1 MNILTFDVEEWFIM
15 EDSGIIPHNSWQDLQ
30 SRLEQNIGTI
40 LTAISR
46 HNIKATF
53 FVLGWVA
60 EHYPTLI
67 RQIADAGHEIGY
79 HSYYHMRPLHQEPAA
94 FEDDLVKGLSLLEKV
109 TGQKVKAYRAPNFSV
124 ASDSAWIYPILA
136 KHGITVSSSVKA
148 HRSILDYRVQSRPF
162 RIKTCHGDIF
172 EFPLN
177 RVRLPGF
184 SLVYSGSG
192 YLRLLPYSLIRL
204 LFSFS
209 DYNMAYF
216 HPRDFDLHFPG
227 HRAICKYHHW
237 RSSIKAETTMPKL
250 NKLAETYYFNT
261 LEEAHTVYK
270 TVGHKTVQ
278 L

>member
-15 EDSGIIPHNSWQDLQ
+15 EDAGNIPHNTWQELQ
-30 SRLEQNIGTI
+30 SRIEKNVGII
-40 LTAISR
+40 LSATSR
-46 HNIKATF
+46 HNMKATF

-60 EHYPTLI
+60 EQYPALI

-79 HSYYHMRPLHQEPAA
+79 HSYYHIRPLHQEPAA
-94 FEDDLVKGLSLLEKV
+94 FEDDLVKGLGLLEKV
-109 TGQKVKAYRAPNFSV
+109 TGQKIKAYRAPNFSV
-124 ASDSAWIYPILA
+124 SSESAWIYPILA
-136 KHGITVSSSVKA
+136 KHGITMSSSVKA
-148 HRSILDYRVQSRPF
+148 YRSIFNYRVQSKPF
-162 RIKTCHGDIF
+162 RIRTAHGDVF

-177 RVRLPGF
+177 RVLMPGF
-184 SLVYSGSG
+184 KLVYSGSG

-237 RSSIKAETTMPKL
+237 RSSIKSKTTMPKL
-250 NKLAETYYFNT
+250 NRLAESYYFNT
-261 LEEAHTVYK
+261 LEEAFTVYSNG
-270 TVGHKTVQ
+270 GHTTVQ